1 MALSYVNK
9 GTDKHIQIFLI
20 VLLKM
25 ILSLFFLVN
34 TKQLIFTTHENILTS
49 GRQIILECR

>member
-25 ILSLFFLVN
+25 ILILFFLVN